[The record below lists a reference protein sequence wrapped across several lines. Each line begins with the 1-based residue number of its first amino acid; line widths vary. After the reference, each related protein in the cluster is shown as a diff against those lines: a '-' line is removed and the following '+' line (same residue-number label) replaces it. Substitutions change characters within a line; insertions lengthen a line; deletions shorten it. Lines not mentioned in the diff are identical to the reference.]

1 MIEKPGG
8 LWVTGSP
15 IPEYP
20 LTPGAAGRTKEAFYE
35 TAEDMEDVVDEV
47 QAKVEERLPWLK
59 DDISSYE
66 SSNPRT
72 PTPELLNETF
82 EFRNYIYDVSSFES
96 SNPKTPSP
104 EI

>member
-1 MIEKPGG
+1 M
-8 LWVTGSP
+8 T
-15 IPEYP
+15 PEYRLSP
-20 LTPGAAGRTKEAFYE
+20 CAARKTEEAIYE
-35 TAEDMEDVVDEV
+35 TAEDIEDVVDEL
-47 QAKVEERLPWLK
+47 QAKVEERMPWLK

-72 PTPELLNETF
+72 ELLNEIF

-96 SNPKTPSP
+96 SNPRTPCP